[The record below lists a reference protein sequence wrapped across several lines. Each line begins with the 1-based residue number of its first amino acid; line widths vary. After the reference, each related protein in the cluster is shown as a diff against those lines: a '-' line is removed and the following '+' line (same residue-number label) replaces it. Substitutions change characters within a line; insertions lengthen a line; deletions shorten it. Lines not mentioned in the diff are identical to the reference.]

1 MITKERQ
8 TRILEMVRNQS
19 FVSVKELMDQ
29 LHASR
34 SSIVRDLIELEQQG
48 LLVRE
53 RGGASANRVYQEIAT
68 EKKAHIHVKE
78 KQCICAQAAKT
89 IKENQCIYI
98 DSGTTTS
105 YMVEHIADKDIL
117 LVTSSTYLIHQLPLT
132 FQGQVF
138 LLGGQYDRRL
148 DTALGSTTL
157 EMVSHFHFDHAF
169 LSANGIDLKTQG
181 IYTAN
186 TELATFKK
194 AILKQSTQCD
204 LLADASKFEVKT
216 HCTWAYID
224 DFDTIFVDN
233 GPKYKPFTICQ
244 KGNNYENK

>member
-8 TRILEMVRNQS
+8 ARILDRVRNQS
-19 FVSVKELMDQ
+19 FVSVKELMEQ

-53 RGGASANRVYQEIAT
+53 RGGASANQIYHEIAT
-68 EKKAHIHVKE
+68 EKKAHIHIKE
-78 KQCICAQAAKT
+78 KQRLCAQAAQS

-105 YMVEHIADKDIL
+105 YLVDPIVEKNIL
-117 LVTSSTYLIHQLPLT
+117 LVTSSTYLIHQLPLN

-138 LLGGQYDRRL
+138 LLGGEYDRSL

-169 LSANGIDLKTQG
+169 LSANGIDLETKE

-194 AILKQSTQCD
+194 AILKQSQVCD
-204 LLADASKFEVKT
+204 LLADASKFEIKT
-216 HCTWAYID
+216 HCTWAHID
-224 DFDTIFVDN
+224 DFHTIFVDRYPKN
-233 GPKYKPFTICQ
+233 GMKYKQFKIC
-244 KGNNYENK
+244 

>member
-138 LLGGQYDRRL
+138 RL
-148 DTALGSTTL
+148 PY
-157 EMVSHFHFDHAF
+157 VQ
-169 LSANGIDLKTQG
+169 LS
-181 IYTAN
+181 
-186 TELATFKK
+186 
-194 AILKQSTQCD
+194 
-204 LLADASKFEVKT
+204 
-216 HCTWAYID
+216 
-224 DFDTIFVDN
+224 
-233 GPKYKPFTICQ
+233 
-244 KGNNYENK
+244 